1 MPQTNV
7 SYTTNLAVELGKNL
21 LVNFIKYFISVL
33 IFISSF
39 NALALSP
46 TPVQIEQLKKLPKSQ
61 QQALAKQYGI
71 DISSFE
77 NAGQANKN
85 NTQDQTTLGERS
97 TKKEQPLTE
106 EDRFKP
112 KEEKVEPFGYNL
124 FAGEPSTFMPNE
136 NAAVPDTYLVG
147 RGDQLQINFFGKESN
162 SFEVTVDR
170 EGRINIPDL
179 SPVQVAGLTFA
190 EVKELIKVKVEQ
202 EIIGVK
208 AFVSLGKL
216 RSIRILVLGE
226 AYKPG
231 SYSVSS
237 LTTVSHALFVSGG
250 VTDIASLRNIQVKR
264 GGKVVTNFDLY
275 DLLIRGDSSNDI
287 ILKPGDVVFIPS
299 VGEQVAVEGLV
310 KRPAIFELKQ
320 GETAKELVAMAGGV
334 KANAYT
340 KSVKVERFNNLN
352 KEVLSVDFSKQQI
365 NYTPQDGDR
374 IRFSAVGEQYQG
386 SISLIGAVVRP
397 GNYQWYKG
405 KRIADILSSVRG
417 DLLPQADLDYALV
430 VREVNVNGDIEIHQF
445 NLAKAITKNSDNNLQ
460 LNPNDKII
468 VFSRFE
474 EKSLEDIALANL
486 ALTKE
491 QQNQQRK
498 AQLWHEYQQK
508 EFEKYVGVVTKESEF
523 KEVDSNL
530 SIDQMLEL
538 KLKEQQEDTTSY
550 ALFSRHNLLKPVVA
564 KLEQQADVLQAMQ
577 IVEISGSVMY
587 PGIYPLM
594 QSGEVKDLI
603 AAAGGLLESAYT
615 QQAEVTRIVSND
627 ASKIEHI
634 KFDLKSAM
642 QGSAASNI
650 ALQSKD
656 SVNIFAVPN
665 WQENLKVEL
674 KGELKFPGTYT
685 IRRGETLT
693 DLLKRAGGF
702 SDFAATN
709 AAVFTRKSIKEQEQQ
724 QLARLATELRRDIAS
739 KSFQSSVSSNTLSY
753 DEMNKLLKDLANVDA
768 VGRLVIDLPL
778 IANNQQDLVLQDGD
792 TLYVP
797 SKRDSISVIG
807 EVNYSTSHLYKAG
820 VSVDDYINLSG
831 GLKERAD
838 DGRIYIIKANG
849 SVTIPSS
856 GNWFAV
862 NKTNQLEPGD
872 TIVVPLDAGHMDK
885 LTLWSTATQILYQ
898 LGVAVAAISS
908 I

>member
-1 MPQTNV
+1 MNV
-7 SYTTNLAVELGKNL
+7 IKHL
-21 LVNFIKYFISVL
+21 LSAFVL
-33 IFISSF
+33 ICSF
-39 NALALSP
+39 STLAFAP
-46 TPVQIEQLKKLPKSQ
+46 TAAQLEQFQKLPKSQ
-61 QQALAKQYGI
+61 QQALAKQYGV
-71 DISSFE
+71 DISSLE
-77 NAGQANKN
+77 GAGNASGKN
-85 NTQDQTTLGERS
+85 NEQDKPTVGERN
-97 TKKEQPLTE
+97 TADEQAFTDE
-106 EDRFKP
+106 ERFKP
-112 KEEKVEPFGYNL
+112 EDNTVKPFGYDL
-124 FAGEPSTFMPNE
+124 FAGEPTTFMPNE

-147 RGDQLQINFFGKESN
+147 RGDQLLINFYGKESA
-162 SFEVTVDR
+162 SYEVIVDR

-250 VTDIASLRNIQVKR
+250 VSDIASLRNIQVKR

-299 VGEQVAVEGLV
+299 VGEQVTVDGLV
-310 KRPAIFELKQ
+310 KRPAIFELKK
-320 GETAKELVAMAGGV
+320 GETAEQLLKMAGGI
-334 KANAYT
+334 KPNAYA
-340 KSVKVERFNNLN
+340 KSVIVERFNNQH
-352 KEVLSVDFSKQQI
+352 KEVLSVDFSKEQV
-365 NYTPQDGDR
+365 NYIPQDGDR
-374 IRFSAVGEQYQG
+374 IRFSAIGEQYQT

-405 KRIADILSSVRG
+405 KRISDILGSVRG

-430 VREVNVNGDIEIHQF
+430 VRETNVNGDIEIHQF
-445 NLAKAITKNSDNNLQ
+445 DLAKAITKDTENNLQ

-474 EKSLEDIALANL
+474 EKALEDIALANL

-491 QQNQQRK
+491 QQDQQRK
-498 AQLWHEYQQK
+498 AELWHEYQQK
-508 EFEKYVGVVTKESEF
+508 EFEKYVGVATKKSEF
-523 KEVDSNL
+523 EEVNPNL
-530 SIDQMLEL
+530 SMAEMLEK
-538 KLKEQQEDTTSY
+538 KLKEQEEDAKSY
-550 ALFSRHNLLKPVVA
+550 ALFSRHNLLKPVIA
-564 KLEQQADVLQAMQ
+564 KLEQQAGVMQAMQ

-594 QSGEVKDLI
+594 EGGEVKDLI
-603 AAAGGLLESAYT
+603 TAAGGLLESAYT
-615 QQAEVTRIVSND
+615 QQAEVTRIANNDVSN
-627 ASKIEHI
+627 IEHI

-642 QGSAASNI
+642 QGKAASNI
-650 ALQSKD
+650 SLQSKD
-656 SVNIFAVPN
+656 SVNIFAIPN

-674 KGELKFPGTYT
+674 RGELKFPGTYT
-685 IRRGETLT
+685 IRRGETLSN
-693 DLLKRAGGF
+693 LLERAGGF
-702 SDFAATN
+702 SEFAATN
-709 AAVFTRKSIKEQEQQ
+709 AAVFTRQSIKKQEQQ
-724 QLARLATELRRDIAS
+724 QLARLSTELRRDIAS
-739 KSFQSSVSSNTLSY
+739 KSFQSSVSSNTLTY
-753 DEMNKLLKDLANVDA
+753 DEMNKLLADLANVDA

-778 IANNQQDLVLQDGD
+778 IVNNEQNLVLQDGD
-792 TLYVP
+792 VLYVP
-797 SKRDSISVIG
+797 SERDSISVIG

-820 VSVDDYINLSG
+820 ISVDEYIDLSG
-831 GLKERAD
+831 GLKERAAD
-838 DGRIYIIKANG
+838 DRIYIIKANG
-849 SVTIPSS
+849 SVKIPNT

-862 NKTNQLEPGD
+862 NNSNQLEPGD

-898 LGVAVAAISS
+898 LGVAVAAISG

>member
-1 MPQTNV
+1 MNV
-7 SYTTNLAVELGKNL
+7 IKHL
-21 LVNFIKYFISVL
+21 LSAFVL
-33 IFISSF
+33 ICSF
-39 NALALSP
+39 STLAFAP
-46 TPVQIEQLKKLPKSQ
+46 TAAQLEQFQKLPKSQ
-61 QQALAKQYGI
+61 QQALAKQYGV
-71 DISSFE
+71 DISSLE
-77 NAGQANKN
+77 GAGNASGKN
-85 NTQDQTTLGERS
+85 NEQDKPTVGERN
-97 TKKEQPLTE
+97 TADEQAFTDE
-106 EDRFKP
+106 ERFKP
-112 KEEKVEPFGYNL
+112 EDNTVKPFGYDL
-124 FAGEPSTFMPNE
+124 FAGEPTTFMPNE

-147 RGDQLQINFFGKESN
+147 RGDQLLINFYGKESA
-162 SFEVTVDR
+162 SYEVIVDR

-250 VTDIASLRNIQVKR
+250 VSDIASLRNIQVKR

-275 DLLIRGDSSNDI
+275 NLLIRGDSSNDI

-299 VGEQVAVEGLV
+299 VGEQVTVDGLV
-310 KRPAIFELKQ
+310 KRPAIFELKK
-320 GETAKELVAMAGGV
+320 GETAEQLLKMAGGI
-334 KANAYT
+334 KPNAYA
-340 KSVKVERFNNLN
+340 KSVIVERFNNQH
-352 KEVLSVDFSKQQI
+352 KEVLSVDFSKEQV
-365 NYTPQDGDR
+365 NYIPKDGDR
-374 IRFSAVGEQYQG
+374 IRFSAIGEQYQT

-405 KRIADILSSVRG
+405 KRISDILGSVRG

-430 VREVNVNGDIEIHQF
+430 VRETNVNGDIEIHQF
-445 NLAKAITKNSDNNLQ
+445 DLAKAITKNTENNLQ

-474 EKSLEDIALANL
+474 EKTLEDIALANL

-491 QQNQQRK
+491 QQDQQRK
-498 AQLWHEYQQK
+498 AELWHEYQQK
-508 EFEKYVGVVTKESEF
+508 EFEKYVGVAVKKSEF
-523 KEVDSNL
+523 EEVNPNL
-530 SIDQMLEL
+530 SMAEMLEK
-538 KLKEQQEDTTSY
+538 KLKEQEEDAKSY
-550 ALFSRHNLLKPVVA
+550 ALFSRHNLLKPVIA
-564 KLEQQADVLQAMQ
+564 KLEQQAGVMQAMQ

-594 QSGEVKDLI
+594 EGGEVKDLI
-603 AAAGGLLESAYT
+603 TAAGGLLESAYT
-615 QQAEVTRIVSND
+615 QQAEVTRIANNDVSN
-627 ASKIEHI
+627 IEHI

-642 QGSAASNI
+642 QGKTASNI
-650 ALQSKD
+650 SLQSKD
-656 SVNIFAVPN
+656 SVNIFAIPN

-685 IRRGETLT
+685 IRRGETLSN
-693 DLLKRAGGF
+693 LLKRAGGF
-702 SDFAATN
+702 SEFAATN
-709 AAVFTRKSIKEQEQQ
+709 AAVFTRQSIKKQEQQ
-724 QLARLATELRRDIAS
+724 QLARLSTELRRDIAS
-739 KSFQSSVSSNTLSY
+739 KSFQSSVSSNTLTY

-778 IANNQQDLVLQDGD
+778 IVNNQQNLVLQDGD
-792 TLYVP
+792 VLYVP
-797 SKRDSISVIG
+797 SERDSISVIG

-820 VSVDDYINLSG
+820 ISVDEYIDLSG
-831 GLKERAD
+831 GLKERAAD
-838 DGRIYIIKANG
+838 DRIYIIKANG
-849 SVTIPSS
+849 SVKIPNT

-862 NKTNQLEPGD
+862 NNSNQLEPGD

-898 LGVAVAAISS
+898 LGVAVAAISG

>member
-1 MPQTNV
+1 LV
-7 SYTTNLAVELGKNL
+7 VDLGKYL
-21 LVNFIKYFISVL
+21 LVNVIKHLLSAFVL
-33 IFISSF
+33 ICSF
-39 NALALSP
+39 STLAFAP
-46 TPVQIEQLKKLPKSQ
+46 TAAQLEQFQKLPKSQ
-61 QQALAKQYGI
+61 QQALAKQYGV
-71 DISSFE
+71 DISSLE
-77 NAGQANKN
+77 GAGNATGKN
-85 NTQDQTTLGERS
+85 NEQDKPTVGERN
-97 TKKEQPLTE
+97 TADEQAFTDE
-106 EDRFKP
+106 ERFKP
-112 KEEKVEPFGYNL
+112 EDNTVKPFGYDL
-124 FAGEPSTFMPNE
+124 FAGEPTTFMPNE

-147 RGDQLQINFFGKESN
+147 RGDQLLINFYGKESA
-162 SFEVTVDR
+162 SYEVIVDR

-250 VTDIASLRNIQVKR
+250 VSDIASLRNIQVKR

-299 VGEQVAVEGLV
+299 VGEQVTVDGLV
-310 KRPAIFELKQ
+310 KRPAIFELKK
-320 GETAKELVAMAGGV
+320 GETAEQLLKMAGGI
-334 KANAYT
+334 KPNAYA
-340 KSVKVERFNNLN
+340 KSVIVERFNNQH
-352 KEVLSVDFSKQQI
+352 KEVLSVDFSKEQV
-365 NYTPQDGDR
+365 NYIPQDGDR
-374 IRFSAVGEQYQG
+374 IRFSAIGEQYQT

-405 KRIADILSSVRG
+405 KRISDILGSVRG

-430 VREVNVNGDIEIHQF
+430 VRETNVNGDIEIHQF
-445 NLAKAITKNSDNNLQ
+445 DLANAITKNTENNLQ

-474 EKSLEDIALANL
+474 EKALEDIALANL

-491 QQNQQRK
+491 QQDQQRK
-498 AQLWHEYQQK
+498 AELWHEYQQK
-508 EFEKYVGVVTKESEF
+508 EFEKYVGVAVKKSEF
-523 KEVDSNL
+523 EEVNPNL
-530 SIDQMLEL
+530 SMSQMLEK
-538 KLKEQQEDTTSY
+538 KLKEQEEDAKSY
-550 ALFSRHNLLKPVVA
+550 ALFSRHNLLKPVIA
-564 KLEQQADVLQAMQ
+564 KLEQQAGVMQAMQ

-594 QSGEVKDLI
+594 EGGEVKDLI
-603 AAAGGLLESAYT
+603 TAAGGLLESAYT
-615 QQAEVTRIVSND
+615 QQAEVTRIANNNVSN
-627 ASKIEHI
+627 IEHI

-642 QGSAASNI
+642 QGKTASNI
-650 ALQSKD
+650 SLQSKD
-656 SVNIFAVPN
+656 SVNIFAIPN

-685 IRRGETLT
+685 IRRGETLSN
-693 DLLKRAGGF
+693 LLERAGGF
-702 SDFAATN
+702 SEFAATN
-709 AAVFTRKSIKEQEQQ
+709 AAVFTRQSIKKQEQQ
-724 QLARLATELRRDIAS
+724 QLARLSTELRRDIAS
-739 KSFQSSVSSNTLSY
+739 KSFQSSVSSNTLTY
-753 DEMNKLLKDLANVDA
+753 EEMNKLLKDLANVDA

-778 IANNQQDLVLQDGD
+778 IVNNEQNLVLQDGD
-792 TLYVP
+792 VLYVP
-797 SKRDSISVIG
+797 SERDSISVIG

-820 VSVDDYINLSG
+820 ISVDEYIDLSG
-831 GLKERAD
+831 GLKERAAD
-838 DGRIYIIKANG
+838 DRIYIIKANG
-849 SVTIPSS
+849 SVKIPNT

-862 NKTNQLEPGD
+862 NNSNQLEPGD

-898 LGVAVAAISS
+898 LGVAVAAISG

>member
-1 MPQTNV
+1 MNV
-7 SYTTNLAVELGKNL
+7 IKHL
-21 LVNFIKYFISVL
+21 LSAFVL
-33 IFISSF
+33 ICSF
-39 NALALSP
+39 STLAFAP
-46 TPVQIEQLKKLPKSQ
+46 TAAQLEQFQKLPKSQ
-61 QQALAKQYGI
+61 QQALAKQYGV
-71 DISSFE
+71 DISSLGGAG
-77 NAGQANKN
+77 NASGKN
-85 NTQDQTTLGERS
+85 NEQDKPTVGERN
-97 TKKEQPLTE
+97 TADEQAFTDE
-106 EDRFKP
+106 ERFKP
-112 KEEKVEPFGYNL
+112 EDNTVKPFGYDL
-124 FAGEPSTFMPNE
+124 FAGEPTTFMPNE

-147 RGDQLQINFFGKESN
+147 RGDQLLINFYGKESA
-162 SFEVTVDR
+162 SYEVIVDR

-250 VTDIASLRNIQVKR
+250 VSDIASLRNIQVKR

-299 VGEQVAVEGLV
+299 VGEQVTVEGLV
-310 KRPAIFELKQ
+310 KRPAIFELKK
-320 GETAKELVAMAGGV
+320 GETAEQLLKMAGGI
-334 KANAYT
+334 KPNAYA
-340 KSVKVERFNNLN
+340 KSVIVERFNNQH
-352 KEVLSVDFSKQQI
+352 KEVLSVDFSKEQV
-365 NYTPQDGDR
+365 NYIPKDGDR
-374 IRFSAVGEQYQG
+374 IRFSAIGEQYQT

-405 KRIADILSSVRG
+405 KRISDILGSVRG

-430 VREVNVNGDIEIHQF
+430 VRETNVNGDIEIHQF
-445 NLAKAITKNSDNNLQ
+445 DLAKAITKNTENNLQ

-474 EKSLEDIALANL
+474 EKTLEDIALANL

-491 QQNQQRK
+491 QQDQQRK
-498 AQLWHEYQQK
+498 AELWHEYQQK
-508 EFEKYVGVVTKESEF
+508 EFEKYVGVAVKKSEF
-523 KEVDSNL
+523 EEVNPNL
-530 SIDQMLEL
+530 SMAEMLEK
-538 KLKEQQEDTTSY
+538 KLKEQEEDAKSY
-550 ALFSRHNLLKPVVA
+550 ALFSRHNLLKPVIA
-564 KLEQQADVLQAMQ
+564 KLEQQAGVMQAMQ

-594 QSGEVKDLI
+594 EGGEVKDLI
-603 AAAGGLLESAYT
+603 TAAGGLLESAYT
-615 QQAEVTRIVSND
+615 QQAEVTRIANNDVSN
-627 ASKIEHI
+627 IEHI

-642 QGSAASNI
+642 QGKTASNI
-650 ALQSKD
+650 SLQSKD
-656 SVNIFAVPN
+656 SVNIFAIPN

-685 IRRGETLT
+685 IRRGETLSN
-693 DLLKRAGGF
+693 LLERAGGF
-702 SDFAATN
+702 SEFAATN
-709 AAVFTRKSIKEQEQQ
+709 AAVFTRQSIKKQEQQ
-724 QLARLATELRRDIAS
+724 QLARLSTELRRDIAS
-739 KSFQSSVSSNTLSY
+739 KSFQSSVSSNTLTY

-778 IANNQQDLVLQDGD
+778 IVNNQQNLVLQDGD
-792 TLYVP
+792 VLYVP
-797 SKRDSISVIG
+797 SERDSISVIG

-820 VSVDDYINLSG
+820 ISVDEYIDLSG
-831 GLKERAD
+831 GLKERAAD
-838 DGRIYIIKANG
+838 DRIYIIKANG
-849 SVTIPSS
+849 SVKIPNT

-862 NKTNQLEPGD
+862 NNSNQLEPGD

-898 LGVAVAAISS
+898 LGVAVAAISG

>member
-1 MPQTNV
+1 
-7 SYTTNLAVELGKNL
+7 
-21 LVNFIKYFISVL
+21 
-33 IFISSF
+33 
-39 NALALSP
+39 
-46 TPVQIEQLKKLPKSQ
+46 
-61 QQALAKQYGI
+61 
-71 DISSFE
+71 
-77 NAGQANKN
+77 
-85 NTQDQTTLGERS
+85 
-97 TKKEQPLTE
+97 
-106 EDRFKP
+106 
-112 KEEKVEPFGYNL
+112 
-124 FAGEPSTFMPNE
+124 MPNE

-147 RGDQLQINFFGKESN
+147 RGDQLLINFYGKESA
-162 SFEVTVDR
+162 SYEVIVDR

-250 VTDIASLRNIQVKR
+250 VSDIASLRNIQVKR

-299 VGEQVAVEGLV
+299 VGEQVTVDGLV
-310 KRPAIFELKQ
+310 KRPAIFELKK
-320 GETAKELVAMAGGV
+320 GETAEQLLKMAGGI
-334 KANAYT
+334 KPNAYA
-340 KSVKVERFNNLN
+340 KSVIVERFNNQH
-352 KEVLSVDFSKQQI
+352 KEVLSVDFSKEQV
-365 NYTPQDGDR
+365 NYIPKDGDR
-374 IRFSAVGEQYQG
+374 IRFSAIGEQYQT

-405 KRIADILSSVRG
+405 KRISDILGSVRG

-430 VREVNVNGDIEIHQF
+430 VRETNVNGDIEIHQF
-445 NLAKAITKNSDNNLQ
+445 DLAKAITKNTENNLP

-474 EKSLEDIALANL
+474 EKALEDIALANL

-491 QQNQQRK
+491 QQDQQRK
-498 AQLWHEYQQK
+498 AELWHEYQQK
-508 EFEKYVGVVTKESEF
+508 EFEKYVGVATKKSEF
-523 KEVDSNL
+523 EEVNPNL
-530 SIDQMLEL
+530 SMSQMLEK
-538 KLKEQQEDTTSY
+538 KLKEQEEDAKSY
-550 ALFSRHNLLKPVVA
+550 ALFSRHNLLKPVIA
-564 KLEQQADVLQAMQ
+564 KLEQQAGVMQAMQ

-594 QSGEVKDLI
+594 EGGEVKDLI
-603 AAAGGLLESAYT
+603 TAAGGLLESAYT
-615 QQAEVTRIVSND
+615 QQAEVTRIANKDVSN
-627 ASKIEHI
+627 IEHI

-642 QGSAASNI
+642 QGKTASNI
-650 ALQSKD
+650 SLQSKD
-656 SVNIFAVPN
+656 SVNIFAIPN

-685 IRRGETLT
+685 IRRGETLSN
-693 DLLKRAGGF
+693 LLERAGGF
-702 SDFAATN
+702 SEFAATN
-709 AAVFTRKSIKEQEQQ
+709 AAVFTRQSIKKQEQQ
-724 QLARLATELRRDIAS
+724 QLARLSTELRRDIAS
-739 KSFQSSVSSNTLSY
+739 KSFQSSVSSNTLTY

-778 IANNQQDLVLQDGD
+778 IVNNQQNLVLQDGD
-792 TLYVP
+792 VLYVP
-797 SKRDSISVIG
+797 SERDSISVIG
-807 EVNYSTSHLYKAG
+807 EVNYSTSHLYKEG
-820 VSVDDYINLSG
+820 ISVDEYIDLSG
-831 GLKERAD
+831 GLKERAAD
-838 DGRIYIIKANG
+838 DRIYIIKANG
-849 SVTIPSS
+849 SVKIPNT

-862 NKTNQLEPGD
+862 NNSNQLEPGD

-898 LGVAVAAISS
+898 LGVAVAAISG

>member
-1 MPQTNV
+1 MV
-7 SYTTNLAVELGKNL
+7 VDLGKYL
-21 LVNFIKYFISVL
+21 LVNVIKYLLSAFVL
-33 IFISSF
+33 ICSF
-39 NALALSP
+39 STLAFAP
-46 TPVQIEQLKKLPKSQ
+46 TAAQLEQFQKLPKSQ
-61 QQALAKQYGI
+61 QQALAKQYGV
-71 DISSFE
+71 DISSLE
-77 NAGQANKN
+77 GAGNATGKN
-85 NTQDQTTLGERS
+85 NEQDKPTVGERN
-97 TKKEQPLTE
+97 TADEQAFTDE
-106 EDRFKP
+106 ERFKP
-112 KEEKVEPFGYNL
+112 EDNTVKPFGYDL
-124 FAGEPSTFMPNE
+124 FAGEPTTFMPNE

-147 RGDQLQINFFGKESN
+147 RGDQLLINFYGKESA
-162 SFEVTVDR
+162 SYEVIVDR

-250 VTDIASLRNIQVKR
+250 VSDIASLRNIQVKR

-299 VGEQVAVEGLV
+299 VGEQVTVDGLV
-310 KRPAIFELKQ
+310 KRPAIFELKK
-320 GETAKELVAMAGGV
+320 GETAEQLLKMAGGI
-334 KANAYT
+334 KPNAYA
-340 KSVKVERFNNLN
+340 KSVIVERFNNQH
-352 KEVLSVDFSKQQI
+352 KEVLSVDFSKEQV
-365 NYTPQDGDR
+365 NYIPQDGDR
-374 IRFSAVGEQYQG
+374 IRFSAIGEQYQT

-405 KRIADILSSVRG
+405 KRISDILGSVRG

-430 VREVNVNGDIEIHQF
+430 VRETNVNGDIEIHQF
-445 NLAKAITKNSDNNLQ
+445 DLAKAITKNTENNLQ

-474 EKSLEDIALANL
+474 EKALEDIALANL

-491 QQNQQRK
+491 QQDQQRK
-498 AQLWHEYQQK
+498 AELWHEYQQK
-508 EFEKYVGVVTKESEF
+508 EFEKYVGVATKKSEF
-523 KEVDSNL
+523 EEVNPNL
-530 SIDQMLEL
+530 SMAEMLEK
-538 KLKEQQEDTTSY
+538 KLKEQEDAKSY
-550 ALFSRHNLLKPVVA
+550 ALFSRHNLLKPVIA
-564 KLEQQADVLQAMQ
+564 KLEQQAGVMQAMQ

-594 QSGEVKDLI
+594 EGGEVKDLI
-603 AAAGGLLESAYT
+603 TAAGGLLESAYT
-615 QQAEVTRIVSND
+615 QQAEVTRIANNDVSN
-627 ASKIEHI
+627 IEHI

-642 QGSAASNI
+642 QGKAASNI
-650 ALQSKD
+650 SLQSKD
-656 SVNIFAVPN
+656 SVNIFAIPN

-674 KGELKFPGTYT
+674 RGELKFPGTYT
-685 IRRGETLT
+685 IRRGETLSN
-693 DLLKRAGGF
+693 LLERAGGF
-702 SDFAATN
+702 SEFAATN
-709 AAVFTRKSIKEQEQQ
+709 AAVFTRQSIKNQEQQ
-724 QLARLATELRRDIAS
+724 QLARLSTELRRDIAS
-739 KSFQSSVSSNTLSY
+739 KSFQSSVSSNTLTY

-778 IANNQQDLVLQDGD
+778 IVNNEQNLVLQDGD
-792 TLYVP
+792 VLYVP
-797 SKRDSISVIG
+797 SERDSISVIG

-820 VSVDDYINLSG
+820 ISVDEYIDLSG
-831 GLKERAD
+831 GLKERAAD
-838 DGRIYIIKANG
+838 DRIYIIKANG
-849 SVTIPSS
+849 SVKIPNT

-862 NKTNQLEPGD
+862 NNSNQLEPGD

-898 LGVAVAAISS
+898 LGVAVAAISG

>member
-1 MPQTNV
+1 MNV
-7 SYTTNLAVELGKNL
+7 IKHL
-21 LVNFIKYFISVL
+21 LSAFVL
-33 IFISSF
+33 ICSF
-39 NALALSP
+39 STLAFAP
-46 TPVQIEQLKKLPKSQ
+46 TAAQLEQFQKLPKSQ
-61 QQALAKQYGI
+61 QQALAKQYGV
-71 DISSFE
+71 DISSLE
-77 NAGQANKN
+77 GAGNATGKN
-85 NTQDQTTLGERS
+85 NEQDKPTVGERN
-97 TKKEQPLTE
+97 TADEQAFTDE
-106 EDRFKP
+106 ERFKP
-112 KEEKVEPFGYNL
+112 EDNTVKPFGYDL
-124 FAGEPSTFMPNE
+124 FAGEPTTFMPNE

-147 RGDQLQINFFGKESN
+147 RGDQLLINFYGKESA
-162 SFEVTVDR
+162 SYEVIVDR

-250 VTDIASLRNIQVKR
+250 VSDIASLRNIQVKR

-299 VGEQVAVEGLV
+299 VGEQVTVDGLV
-310 KRPAIFELKQ
+310 KRPAIFELKK
-320 GETAKELVAMAGGV
+320 GETAEQLLKMAGGI
-334 KANAYT
+334 KPNAYA
-340 KSVKVERFNNLN
+340 KSVIVERFNNQH
-352 KEVLSVDFSKQQI
+352 KEVLSVDFSKEQV
-365 NYTPQDGDR
+365 NYIPKDGDR
-374 IRFSAVGEQYQG
+374 IRFSAIGEQYQT

-405 KRIADILSSVRG
+405 KRISDILGSVRG

-430 VREVNVNGDIEIHQF
+430 VRETNVNGDIEIHQF
-445 NLAKAITKNSDNNLQ
+445 DLAKAITKNTENNLP

-474 EKSLEDIALANL
+474 EKALEDIALANL

-491 QQNQQRK
+491 QQDQQRK
-498 AQLWHEYQQK
+498 AELWHEYQQK
-508 EFEKYVGVVTKESEF
+508 EFEKYVGVATKKSEF
-523 KEVDSNL
+523 EEVNPNL
-530 SIDQMLEL
+530 SMSQMLEK
-538 KLKEQQEDTTSY
+538 KLKEQEEDAKSY
-550 ALFSRHNLLKPVVA
+550 ALFSRHNLLKPVIA
-564 KLEQQADVLQAMQ
+564 KLEQQAGVMQAMQ

-594 QSGEVKDLI
+594 EGGEVKDLI
-603 AAAGGLLESAYT
+603 TAAGGLLESAYT
-615 QQAEVTRIVSND
+615 QQAEVTRIANKDVSN
-627 ASKIEHI
+627 IEHI

-642 QGSAASNI
+642 QGKTASNI
-650 ALQSKD
+650 SLQSKD
-656 SVNIFAVPN
+656 SVNIFAIPN

-685 IRRGETLT
+685 IRRGETLSN
-693 DLLKRAGGF
+693 LLERAGGF
-702 SDFAATN
+702 SEFAATN
-709 AAVFTRKSIKEQEQQ
+709 AAVFTRQSIKKQEQQ
-724 QLARLATELRRDIAS
+724 QLARLSTELRRDIAS
-739 KSFQSSVSSNTLSY
+739 KSFQSSVSSNTLTY

-778 IANNQQDLVLQDGD
+778 IVNNQQNLVLQDGD
-792 TLYVP
+792 VLYVP
-797 SKRDSISVIG
+797 SERDSISVIG
-807 EVNYSTSHLYKAG
+807 EVNYSTSHLYKEG
-820 VSVDDYINLSG
+820 ISVDEYIDLSG
-831 GLKERAD
+831 GLKERAAD
-838 DGRIYIIKANG
+838 DRIYIIKANG
-849 SVTIPSS
+849 SVKIPNT

-862 NKTNQLEPGD
+862 NNSNQLEPGD

-898 LGVAVAAISS
+898 LGVAVAAISG

>member
-1 MPQTNV
+1 MNV
-7 SYTTNLAVELGKNL
+7 IKHL
-21 LVNFIKYFISVL
+21 LSAFVL
-33 IFISSF
+33 ICSF
-39 NALALSP
+39 STLAFAP
-46 TPVQIEQLKKLPKSQ
+46 TAAQLEQFQKLPKSQ
-61 QQALAKQYGI
+61 QQALAKQYGV
-71 DISSFE
+71 DISSLE
-77 NAGQANKN
+77 DAGNASGKN
-85 NTQDQTTLGERS
+85 NEQDKPTVGERN
-97 TKKEQPLTE
+97 TADEQAFTDE
-106 EDRFKP
+106 ERFKP
-112 KEEKVEPFGYNL
+112 EDNTVKPFGYDL
-124 FAGEPSTFMPNE
+124 FAGEPTTFMPNE

-147 RGDQLQINFFGKESN
+147 RGDQLLINFYGKESA
-162 SFEVTVDR
+162 SYEVIVDR

-250 VTDIASLRNIQVKR
+250 VSDIASLRNIQVKR

-299 VGEQVAVEGLV
+299 VGEQVTVDGLV
-310 KRPAIFELKQ
+310 KRPAIFELKK
-320 GETAKELVAMAGGV
+320 GETAEQLLKMAGGI
-334 KANAYT
+334 KPNAYA
-340 KSVKVERFNNLN
+340 KSVIVERFNNQH
-352 KEVLSVDFSKQQI
+352 KEVLSVDFSKEQV
-365 NYTPQDGDR
+365 NYIPKDGDR
-374 IRFSAVGEQYQG
+374 IRFSAIGEQYQT

-405 KRIADILSSVRG
+405 KRISDILGSVRG

-430 VREVNVNGDIEIHQF
+430 VRETNVNGDIEIHQF
-445 NLAKAITKNSDNNLQ
+445 DLAKAITKNTENNLQ

-474 EKSLEDIALANL
+474 EKTLEDIALANL

-491 QQNQQRK
+491 QQDQQRK
-498 AQLWHEYQQK
+498 AELWHEYQQK
-508 EFEKYVGVVTKESEF
+508 EFEKYVGVAVKKSEF
-523 KEVDSNL
+523 EEVNPNL
-530 SIDQMLEL
+530 SMAEMLEK
-538 KLKEQQEDTTSY
+538 KLKEQEEDAKSY
-550 ALFSRHNLLKPVVA
+550 ALFSRHNLLKPVIA
-564 KLEQQADVLQAMQ
+564 KLEQQAGVMQAMQ

-594 QSGEVKDLI
+594 EGGEVKDLI
-603 AAAGGLLESAYT
+603 TAAGGLLESAYT
-615 QQAEVTRIVSND
+615 QQAEVTRIANNDVSN
-627 ASKIEHI
+627 IEHI

-642 QGSAASNI
+642 QGKTASNI
-650 ALQSKD
+650 SLQSKD
-656 SVNIFAVPN
+656 SVNIFAIPN

-685 IRRGETLT
+685 IRRGETLSN
-693 DLLKRAGGF
+693 LLKRAGGF
-702 SDFAATN
+702 SEFAATN
-709 AAVFTRKSIKEQEQQ
+709 AAVFTRQSIKKQEQQ
-724 QLARLATELRRDIAS
+724 QLARLSTELRRDIAS
-739 KSFQSSVSSNTLSY
+739 KSFQSSVSSNTLTY

-778 IANNQQDLVLQDGD
+778 IVNNEQNLVLQDGD
-792 TLYVP
+792 VLYVP
-797 SKRDSISVIG
+797 SERDSISVIG

-820 VSVDDYINLSG
+820 ISVDEYIDLSG
-831 GLKERAD
+831 GLKERAAD
-838 DGRIYIIKANG
+838 DRIYIIKANG
-849 SVTIPSS
+849 SVQIPNT

-862 NKTNQLEPGD
+862 NNSNQLEPGD

-898 LGVAVAAISS
+898 LGVAVAAISG

>member
-1 MPQTNV
+1 MV
-7 SYTTNLAVELGKNL
+7 VDLGKYL
-21 LVNFIKYFISVL
+21 LVNVIKHLLSAFVL
-33 IFISSF
+33 ICSF
-39 NALALSP
+39 STLAFAP
-46 TPVQIEQLKKLPKSQ
+46 TAAQLEQFQKLPKSQ
-61 QQALAKQYGI
+61 QQALAKQYGV
-71 DISSFE
+71 DISSLGGAG
-77 NAGQANKN
+77 NASGKN
-85 NTQDQTTLGERS
+85 NEQDKPTVGERN
-97 TKKEQPLTE
+97 TADEQAFTDE
-106 EDRFKP
+106 KRFKP
-112 KEEKVEPFGYNL
+112 EDNTVKPFGYEL
-124 FAGEPSTFMPNE
+124 FAGEPTTFMPNE
-136 NAAVPDTYLVG
+136 SAAVPDTYLVG
-147 RGDQLQINFFGKESN
+147 RGDQLLINFYGKESA
-162 SFEVTVDR
+162 SYEVIVDR

-250 VTDIASLRNIQVKR
+250 VSDIASLRNIQVKR

-299 VGEQVAVEGLV
+299 VGEQVTVDGLV
-310 KRPAIFELKQ
+310 KRPAIFELKK
-320 GETAKELVAMAGGV
+320 GETAEQLLKMAGGI
-334 KANAYT
+334 KPNAYA
-340 KSVKVERFNNLN
+340 KSVIVERFNNQH
-352 KEVLSVDFSKQQI
+352 KEVLSVDFSKEQV
-365 NYTPQDGDR
+365 NYIPQDGDR
-374 IRFSAVGEQYQG
+374 IRFSAIGEQYQT

-405 KRIADILSSVRG
+405 KRISDILGSVRG

-430 VREVNVNGDIEIHQF
+430 VRETNVNGDIEIHQF
-445 NLAKAITKNSDNNLQ
+445 DLAKAITKNTENNLQ

-474 EKSLEDIALANL
+474 EKTLEDIALANL

-491 QQNQQRK
+491 QQDQQRK
-498 AQLWHEYQQK
+498 AELWHEYQQK
-508 EFEKYVGVVTKESEF
+508 EFEKYVGVAVKKSEF
-523 KEVDSNL
+523 EEVNPNL
-530 SIDQMLEL
+530 SMAEMLEK
-538 KLKEQQEDTTSY
+538 KLKEQEEDTKSY
-550 ALFSRHNLLKPVVA
+550 ALFSRHNLLKPVIA
-564 KLEQQADVLQAMQ
+564 KLEQQAGVMQAMQ

-594 QSGEVKDLI
+594 EGGEVKDLI
-603 AAAGGLLESAYT
+603 TAAGGLLESAYT
-615 QQAEVTRIVSND
+615 QQAEVTRIANNDVSN
-627 ASKIEHI
+627 IEHI

-642 QGSAASNI
+642 QGKTASNI
-650 ALQSKD
+650 SLQSKD
-656 SVNIFAVPN
+656 SVNIFAIPN

-685 IRRGETLT
+685 IRRGETLSN
-693 DLLKRAGGF
+693 LLERAGGF
-702 SDFAATN
+702 SEFAATN
-709 AAVFTRKSIKEQEQQ
+709 AAVFTRQSIKKQEQQ
-724 QLARLATELRRDIAS
+724 QLARLSTELRRDIAS
-739 KSFQSSVSSNTLSY
+739 KSFQSSVSSNTLTY
-753 DEMNKLLKDLANVDA
+753 EEMNKLLKDLANVDA

-778 IANNQQDLVLQDGD
+778 IVNNEQNLVLQDGD
-792 TLYVP
+792 VLYVP
-797 SKRDSISVIG
+797 SERDSISVIG

-820 VSVDDYINLSG
+820 VSVDEYIDLSG
-831 GLKERAD
+831 GLKERAAD
-838 DGRIYIIKANG
+838 DRIYIIKANG
-849 SVTIPSS
+849 SVKIPNT

-862 NKTNQLEPGD
+862 NNSNQLEPGD

-898 LGVAVAAISS
+898 LGVAVAAISG

>member
-1 MPQTNV
+1 LV
-7 SYTTNLAVELGKNL
+7 VDLGKYL
-21 LVNFIKYFISVL
+21 LVNVIKHLLSAFVL
-33 IFISSF
+33 ICSF
-39 NALALSP
+39 STLAFAP
-46 TPVQIEQLKKLPKSQ
+46 TAAQLEQFQKLPKSQ
-61 QQALAKQYGI
+61 QQALAKQYGV
-71 DISSFE
+71 DISSLE
-77 NAGQANKN
+77 GAGNASGKN
-85 NTQDQTTLGERS
+85 NEQDKPTVGGRNTAD
-97 TKKEQPLTE
+97 EQAFTDE
-106 EDRFKP
+106 ERFKP
-112 KEEKVEPFGYNL
+112 EDNTVKPFGYDL
-124 FAGEPSTFMPNE
+124 FAGEPTTFMPNE

-147 RGDQLQINFFGKESN
+147 RGDQLLINFYGKESA
-162 SFEVTVDR
+162 SYEVIVDR

-250 VTDIASLRNIQVKR
+250 VSDIASLRNIQVKR

-299 VGEQVAVEGLV
+299 VGEQVTVDGLV
-310 KRPAIFELKQ
+310 KRPAIFELKK
-320 GETAKELVAMAGGV
+320 GETAEQLLKMAGGI
-334 KANAYT
+334 KPNAYA
-340 KSVKVERFNNLN
+340 KSVIVERFNNQH
-352 KEVLSVDFSKQQI
+352 KEVLSVDFSKEQV
-365 NYTPQDGDR
+365 NYIPQDGDR
-374 IRFSAVGEQYQG
+374 IRFSAIGEQYQT

-405 KRIADILSSVRG
+405 KRISDILGSVRG

-430 VREVNVNGDIEIHQF
+430 VRETNVNGDIEIHQF
-445 NLAKAITKNSDNNLQ
+445 DLAKAITKNTENNLQ

-468 VFSRFE
+468 IFSRFE
-474 EKSLEDIALANL
+474 EKALEDIALANL

-491 QQNQQRK
+491 QQDQQRK
-498 AQLWHEYQQK
+498 AELWHEYQQK
-508 EFEKYVGVVTKESEF
+508 EFEKYVGVATKKSEF
-523 KEVDSNL
+523 EEVNPNL
-530 SIDQMLEL
+530 SMAEMLEK
-538 KLKEQQEDTTSY
+538 KLKEQEDAKSY
-550 ALFSRHNLLKPVVA
+550 ALFSRHNLLKPVIA
-564 KLEQQADVLQAMQ
+564 KLEQQAGVMQAMQ

-594 QSGEVKDLI
+594 EGGEVKDLI
-603 AAAGGLLESAYT
+603 TAAGGLLESAYT
-615 QQAEVTRIVSND
+615 QQAEVTRIANNDVSN
-627 ASKIEHI
+627 IEHI

-642 QGSAASNI
+642 QGKAASNI
-650 ALQSKD
+650 SLQSKD
-656 SVNIFAVPN
+656 SVNIFAIPN

-685 IRRGETLT
+685 IRRGETLSN
-693 DLLKRAGGF
+693 LLERAGGF
-702 SDFAATN
+702 SEFAATN
-709 AAVFTRKSIKEQEQQ
+709 AAVFTRQSIKKQEQQ
-724 QLARLATELRRDIAS
+724 QLARLSTELRRDIAS
-739 KSFQSSVSSNTLSY
+739 KSFQSSVSSNTLTY

-778 IANNQQDLVLQDGD
+778 IVNNQQNLVLQDGD
-792 TLYVP
+792 VLYVP
-797 SKRDSISVIG
+797 SERDSISVIG

-820 VSVDDYINLSG
+820 ISVDEYIDLSG
-831 GLKERAD
+831 GLKERAAD
-838 DGRIYIIKANG
+838 DRIYIIKANG
-849 SVTIPSS
+849 SVKIPNT

-862 NKTNQLEPGD
+862 NNANQLEPGD

-898 LGVAVAAISS
+898 LGVAVAAISG